1 MPHRAQ
7 MMIEFR
13 RAYEEMIEKRTRTTR
28 DTDERDVRHA
38 ERNFYAPA
46 EALARQV
53 PTIVEKLT
61 ADNDQ
66 RRQAG

>member
-13 RAYEEMIEKRTRTTR
+13 RAYEEMVNKRTRTMT
-28 DTDERDVRHA
+28 DTDERDLRHA
-38 ERNFYAPA
+38 ERNFYAAA

-61 ADNDQ
+61 ADNDL